1 MGFKR
6 RALLVVL
13 GSRIR
18 RFFLFSYIFGAKG
31 D

>member
-6 RALLVVL
+6 RELLVVL

-18 RFFLFSYIFGAKG
+18 RFFFFIYIWSER
-31 D
+31 